1 MSIPERPRVAFVL
14 AGTDHGTMIV
24 NRLDWYEKEDGGAIG
39 VGLALLNNGSYAA
52 TETRF
57 LAELLTGL
65 RETRGDGVVALDIGA
80 NIGTFTI
87 AWAQH
92 MEGWGEVIAIE
103 PQERVFYAL
112 AGNIALNNC
121 FNARAILAA
130 CGAPGRDEEAVPRL
144 DYRAPLNS
152 GGLSLRAGAHN
163 KPGQPVDWGI
173 VDRVT
178 AVTIDMIAKKASLIK
193 IDVEGMEPEVLA
205 GASAT
210 IKCERPIIFAEYTI
224 CGEQA
229 IRDALPGYR
238 FLPAGMD
245 MLAMPEGDP
254 LWDRIKIG

>member
-92 MEGWGEVIAIE
+92 MEGWGIVIAIE

-121 FNARAILAA
+121 FNARAILGAA
-130 CGAPGRDEEAVPRL
+130 AATSGSHAVPRL
-144 DYRAPLNS
+144 DFQKPANS
-152 GGLSLRAGAHN
+152 GGLSLTAGPHN
-163 KPGQPVDWGI
+163 KPGQHIDWHRVDFVSMVR
-173 VDRVT
+173 VDDMPLHR
-178 AVTIDMIAKKASLIK
+178 IDLIK
-193 IDVEGMEPEVLA
+193 IDVEGMEPEVLM
-205 GASAT
+205 GAQHTRARD
-210 IKCERPIIFAEYTI
+210 KPVIFAEHTI
-224 CGEQA
+224 CGVDR
-229 IRDALPGYR
+229 IKGCLPGYR
-238 FLPAGMD
+238 FLEAGMD
-245 MLAMPEGDP
+245 TLAMPEGDP
-254 LWDRIKIG
+254 LWDRIKVG